1 MKKKIAAIITAAGLA
16 AAGTIYPT
24 TCIITECDTQN
35 DIVTMSTGSGIL
47 YQFEGVEDNF
57 DGDLISCIM
66 FDNFTPDDIRDD
78 IILAHRYSGYTELFD
93 GIIKV
98 EY

>member
-1 MKKKIAAIITAAGLA
+1 MKKNIAAIITAAGLA

-35 DIVTMSTGSGIL
+35 DIVTMSTGTGFL

-57 DGDLISCIM
+57 EGDLISCIM
-66 FDNFTPDDIRDD
+66 FDNFTPDDITDD
-78 IILAHRYSGYTELFD
+78 IIISYRYSGYTELFD
-93 GIIKV
+93 EIIKA